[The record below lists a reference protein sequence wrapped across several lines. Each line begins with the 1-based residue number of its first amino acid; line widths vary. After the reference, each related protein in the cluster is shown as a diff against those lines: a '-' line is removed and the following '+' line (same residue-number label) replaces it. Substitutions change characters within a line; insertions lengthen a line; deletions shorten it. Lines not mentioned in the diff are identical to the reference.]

1 MIKECSRLEKIV
13 CAGRQ
18 ALGFV
23 GQRPRTAMLAAGL
36 AVAGVSLATG
46 HASAADLFDSTIRL
60 FGYSTKNVSI
70 DCIAGGQNTGH
81 VKSATISPFDG
92 GTKIELPFY
101 QDDGCS
107 DYIINA
113 SNSEGVKH
121 IQVTDGQLA
130 GANNALDIG
139 KPAYAD
145 DNFALYALAV
155 VLVGALA
162 FAGFEYLRRTR
173 WR

>member
-1 MIKECSRLEKIV
+1 MKIAGGLERV
-13 CAGRQ
+13 VNVGRQ
-18 ALGFV
+18 AISFAG
-23 GQRPRTAMLAAGL
+23 RHPRAAMLAAGL
-36 AVAGVSLATG
+36 AVAGISLATG
-46 HASAADLFDSTIRL
+46 HASAADLFDGTIKL

-70 DCIAGGQNTGH
+70 DCIAGGQNIGP
-81 VKSATISPFDG
+81 VKSATVSPFDG

-107 DYIINA
+107 EYIINT
-113 SNSEGVKH
+113 SNSEGIKH
-121 IQVTDGQLA
+121 IQVTDSQLA
-130 GANNALDIG
+130 GANNILEIG

-145 DNFALYALAV
+145 DNFVPYALIAV
-155 VLVGALA
+155 AAGVLA